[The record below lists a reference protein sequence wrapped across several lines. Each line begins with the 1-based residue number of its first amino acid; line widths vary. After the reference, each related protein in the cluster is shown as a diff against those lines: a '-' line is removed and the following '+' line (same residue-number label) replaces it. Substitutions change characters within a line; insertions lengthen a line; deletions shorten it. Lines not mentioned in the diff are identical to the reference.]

1 MKLGALDIINI
12 IASFQLIVFVYFLI
26 RKKSNIQS
34 NRMLALFLFIQLIII
49 LNFEVFHLA
58 KKSGLIVPHLF
69 YAGTPLMFLASPVF
83 YLYVKSV
90 AFSDFRFTLKQSIHF
105 ALFIAAT
112 IAFAILVFP
121 LSAEM
126 KTELV
131 FNRNNSLD
139 WLFRACNVVA
149 AIQFAAY
156 FIANWI
162 VLINYRKKIR
172 EQYSSVQNINLSWLN
187 VVLWGFFI
195 SCCSTFLVNLIGNFL
210 VSVYDIFLFLN
221 FFSFFVYFNII
232 FFKGLTRPEI
242 FSGVEE
248 KVKYSSSKLKEREG
262 ESLFIKLTS
271 YMEANKP
278 YLDPSITLK
287 ELASRTGISARY
299 LSQIINEYANKN
311 FFDYIAWYR
320 IEESKIKLADPE
332 SNKTILEVLYSAGF
346 NSKSSFNAA
355 FKKFTG
361 TTPSDYKMKKCA

>member
-1 MKLGALDIINI
+1 MKLGTLDIINV
-12 IASFQLIVFVYFLI
+12 IASFQLIVFIYFLI

-34 NRMLALFLFIQLIII
+34 NRMLALFLFVQFIIV
-49 LNFEVFHLA
+49 LNFETFHLA
-58 KKSGLIVPHLF
+58 KNSNMISPHLF
-69 YAGTPLMFLASPVF
+69 FAGSTFMFLASPVF
-83 YLYVKSV
+83 YLYVKSI
-90 AFSDFRFTLKQSIHF
+90 AFSDFRFGAKHLIHF
-105 ALFIAAT
+105 AVFIAAT
-112 IAFAILVFP
+112 IVFAIFVYP
-121 LSAEM
+121 LSAEI

-131 FNRNNSLD
+131 LRGSKSLN
-139 WLFRACNVVA
+139 WLFSICYIIAI
-149 AIQFAAY
+149 IQFTAY

-187 VVLWGFFI
+187 IVLWGFFI

-210 VSVYDIFLFLN
+210 VSVYDVFLFLN

-232 FFKGLTRPEI
+232 FFKGLTQPEI

-248 KVKYSSSKLKEREG
+248 KAKYSSSKLKESEG
-262 ESLFIKLTS
+262 ENLFIKLTS
-271 YMEANKP
+271 YMEENKP

-287 ELASRTGISARY
+287 ELAARTDIPARY

-320 IEESKIKLADPE
+320 IEECKIKLLDSS
-332 SNKTILEVLYSAGF
+332 SNRTILEVLYSAGF

-361 TTPSDYKMKKCA
+361 VTPSDYKIKNCA